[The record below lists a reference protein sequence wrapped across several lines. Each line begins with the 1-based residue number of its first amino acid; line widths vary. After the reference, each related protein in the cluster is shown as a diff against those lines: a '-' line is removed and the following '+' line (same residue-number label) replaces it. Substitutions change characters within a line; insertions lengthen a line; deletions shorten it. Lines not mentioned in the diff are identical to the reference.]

1 MDLNQANQLLA
12 LYGNRLPIESMEMAK
27 NKLLSMDHSV
37 ASIRMA
43 QFKDPT
49 MALILSVIVGPL
61 GVDRFYIGDVGLGV
75 GKLLTCGGAY
85 IWWLIDLFM
94 IQDATKKKNL
104 ELLLMFLPSLIIAN
118 QKECAENP

>member
-1 MDLNQANQLLA
+1 MDIGEANQLLA
-12 LYGNRLPIESMEMAK
+12 LYGNRLPIESMEMIRK
-27 NKLLSMDHSV
+27 KLIEMDFSI

-49 MALILSVIVGPL
+49 MAIILSVLVGSL

-85 IWWLIDLFM
+85 IWWLIDIFM
-94 IQDATKKKNL
+94 IQDATKRKNM
-104 ELLLMFLPSLIIAN
+104 EMFMMYG
-118 QKECAENP
+118 

>member
-1 MDLNQANQLLA
+1 MEVSQANQIIA
-12 LYGNRLPIESMEMAK
+12 LNGNKLPMESIEMVR
-27 NKLLSMDHSV
+27 NKLLTMDYSV

-49 MALILSVIVGPL
+49 LALILSVLVGSL
-61 GVDRFYIGDVGLGV
+61 GGDRFYIGDVGLGV

-94 IQDATKKKNL
+94 IQDATKRKNM
-104 ELLLMFLPSLIIAN
+104 ELFMMLG
-118 QKECAENP
+118 